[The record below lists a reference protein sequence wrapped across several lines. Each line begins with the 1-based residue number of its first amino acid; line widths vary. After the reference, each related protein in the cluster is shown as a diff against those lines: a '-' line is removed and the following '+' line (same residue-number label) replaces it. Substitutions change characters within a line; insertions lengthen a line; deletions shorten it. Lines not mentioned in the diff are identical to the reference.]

1 MRNGLDLIEP
11 LRRGPN
17 DGIIIF
23 KLGTNILDFC
33 VLLAMI
39 LDIFLACVFI
49 KPPQSVQIWIII
61 QSDMMAPVPGTLFVE
76 RCVGRHW
83 NW

>member
-33 VLLAMI
+33 VLLVMI
-39 LDIFLACVFI
+39 LDIFLA
-49 KPPQSVQIWIII
+49 
-61 QSDMMAPVPGTLFVE
+61 
-76 RCVGRHW
+76 
-83 NW
+83 